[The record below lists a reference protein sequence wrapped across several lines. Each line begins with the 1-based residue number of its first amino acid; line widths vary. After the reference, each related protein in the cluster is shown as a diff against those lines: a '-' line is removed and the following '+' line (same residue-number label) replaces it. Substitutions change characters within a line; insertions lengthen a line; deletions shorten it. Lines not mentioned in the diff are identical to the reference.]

1 MSGDTLVD
9 VLDRLLEVGV
19 VLQGD
24 ALLTVADVPLVHLD
38 LKLVLRGIEGRFP
51 GDGALPA
58 SDVPDE
64 VRTAVGGSR
73 APSLPARSA
82 VPDRADVAE
91 TRSGQ
96 PSAGDAGSPDDPL
109 PQPAG
114 TADVSGVQRGLA
126 GLVLALVDTLREVLE
141 RQAIRRMEADS
152 LDEAEVERLGTAFA
166 ELRAAV
172 EQLADVFG
180 IDADDLAIDLGD
192 LRDVIGL
199 DGSA

>member
-9 VLDRLLEVGV
+9 LLDRLLEVGV

-38 LKLVLRGIEGRFP
+38 LKLVLRGIAGRFP
-51 GDGALPA
+51 GDGALPP
-58 SDVPDE
+58 SGVPDE

-73 APSLPARSA
+73 TPTLPGGEDAPT
-82 VPDRADVAE
+82 RADVGG
-91 TRSGQ
+91 TGSGQ
-96 PSAGDAGSPDDPL
+96 PSAGDTDPHGDPL
-109 PQPAG
+109 PQPAAA
-114 TADVSGVQRGLA
+114 ADVSGVQRGLA

-141 RQAIRRMEADS
+141 RQAIRRMDADS
-152 LDEAEVERLGTAFA
+152 LDETEIERLGTAFA

-199 DGSA
+199 DGTR